1 MDEVQG
7 ADVAC
12 GDARACFPHH
22 RVVAVDEGNRGDQPA
37 RVGQCG
43 QRLRVVQRGCQRL
56 LADHVLA
63 GPQCS
68 FGHGPMQVVGRADV
82 HDLHLRVGHHLLDIA
97 IAARDTP
104 RLRYLGGALRGRGGH
119 ATELGTGQQGG
130 ATMHGRDHAGTDD
143 GDSRLGHRLQSSGRG
158 RCGRN
163 HRPVAEQQQEGD
175 QHDECDAGREQPD
188 LLPVGPCGGGV
199 VLHHRAGQEGADQ
212 HAHAIGGQ
220 GDEAL
225 RTAAC
230 VGAGMGIGVDLAA
243 ASRSPAPT
251 GRWP

>member
-119 ATELGTGQQGG
+119 ATDLGTGQQGG
-130 ATMHGRDHAGTDD
+130 ATLHGRDHAVLRAWTL
-143 GDSRLGHRLQSSGRG
+143 RPQPPAGRG
-158 RCGRN
+158 T
-163 HRPVAEQQQEGD
+163 A
-175 QHDECDAGREQPD
+175 AGR
-188 LLPVGPCGGGV
+188 
-199 VLHHRAGQEGADQ
+199 RAA
-212 HAHAIGGQ
+212 
-220 GDEAL
+220 
-225 RTAAC
+225 R
-230 VGAGMGIGVDLAA
+230 
-243 ASRSPAPT
+243 
-251 GRWP
+251 